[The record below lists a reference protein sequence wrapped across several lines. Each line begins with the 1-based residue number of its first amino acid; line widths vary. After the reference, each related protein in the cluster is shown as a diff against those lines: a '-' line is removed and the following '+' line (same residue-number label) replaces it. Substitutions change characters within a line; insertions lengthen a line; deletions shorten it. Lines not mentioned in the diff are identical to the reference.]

1 MDNEKDNILKASVCT
16 FHWLCY
22 LSKATDKDKL
32 IAECAIK
39 YPFVE
44 SLERRSVPNVTLELK
59 HPIYKGRNVD
69 LYIGAH
75 TDKNE
80 FDEKAEAKAVFVEFK
95 FLRGSSNVEDVFID
109 LLRLRSIKK
118 KYQKSS
124 CYLIVYGERL
134 IFNTLLKKNSRGND
148 SDTEVQNDVKKK
160 LVKNGVLSKWLSEGR
175 EECTI
180 DMDMND
186 EKSYLDNFCR
196 EYQRR
201 DGAAT
206 EIDKL
211 STKRVKLYN
220 EWNED
225 TARFSFGVWEVL

>member
-1 MDNEKDNILKASVCT
+1 MR
-16 FHWLCY
+16 
-22 LSKATDKDKL
+22 
-32 IAECAIK
+32 
-39 YPFVE
+39 YP
-44 SLERRSVPNVTLELK
+44 
-59 HPIYKGRNVD
+59 
-69 LYIGAH
+69 
-75 TDKNE
+75 
-80 FDEKAEAKAVFVEFK
+80 
-95 FLRGSSNVEDVFID
+95 
-109 LLRLRSIKK
+109 
-118 KYQKSS
+118 KSS